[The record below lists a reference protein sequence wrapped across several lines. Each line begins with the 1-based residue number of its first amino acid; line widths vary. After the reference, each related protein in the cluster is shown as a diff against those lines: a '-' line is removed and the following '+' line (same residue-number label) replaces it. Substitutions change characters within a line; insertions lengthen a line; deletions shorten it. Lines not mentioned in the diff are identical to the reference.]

1 MLDRT
6 TPTYVV
12 GRGEDDDIAVSVV
25 AGVNSRDEAVSP
37 KVGIIPWVLRLATT
51 RLGVVTSVTGHFV
64 SSPSALA
71 VISVGGKSCM
81 RPSASLLLA
90 DVLSANAGVPG
101 AAV

>member
-6 TPTYVV
+6 TPTYVA
-12 GRGEDDDIAVSVV
+12 GEGEDDDIS
-25 AGVNSRDEAVSP
+25 GDEAVSP
-37 KVGIIPWVLRLATT
+37 KVGNIPWVLRLATT